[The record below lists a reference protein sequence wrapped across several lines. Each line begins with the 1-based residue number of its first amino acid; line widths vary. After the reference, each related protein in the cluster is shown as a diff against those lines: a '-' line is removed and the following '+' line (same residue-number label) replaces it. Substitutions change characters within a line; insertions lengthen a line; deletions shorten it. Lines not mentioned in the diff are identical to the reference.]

1 MIIGYDRNPDLTID
15 QKLNSLIESIQ
26 LALNEKADAADVKAV
41 EVAID
46 KLQKSDVGSTID
58 TDLDKSGLTY
68 LWSKIK
74 AYVQQRHVELTQ
86 AEYDALT
93 TAEKTNGTVYFITDA
108 SPVPSSLFNY
118 FYPVGSYYETSDA
131 SFDPNSAWGGTWVL
145 ETEGQVH
152 IGAGSN
158 YTIGDTGGEETHT
171 LTINEMPSHAHNSI
185 SQAHDAQTPG
195 GMHYALTSPVNG
207 LAERL
212 TDYQGGGQSH
222 NNMQPYIVV
231 NRWHRTA

>member
-1 MIIGYDRNPDLTID
+1 MA
-15 QKLNSLIESIQ
+15 NSY
-26 LALNEKADAADVKAV
+26 
-41 EVAID
+41 
-46 KLQKSDVGSTID
+46 
-58 TDLDKSGLTY
+58 LDKSGLTY

-131 SFDPNSAWGGTWVL
+131 SFDPNTAWGGTWVL
-145 ETEGQVH
+145 EAEGQVH

-171 LTINEMPSHAHNSI
+171 LTIDEMPSHTHNLPNVMGYVNS
-185 SQAHDAQTPG
+185 TG
-195 GMHYALTSPVNG
+195 GGNG
-207 LAERL
+207 TYGAVA
-212 TDYQGGGQSH
+212 TWTAVGNTGGGQAH
-222 NNMQPYIVV
+222 NIMQPYTVV